1 MLLHKAL
8 VLSMKML
15 HVLLTCCAAL
25 VVGAVYADAGV
36 RCELVLM
43 LRMQKWRAVC
53 CMPLQR
59 CPLFG
64 VMSALLQQ
72 KCSTT
77 KCYFFTIEI
86 YKRFLIKCK

>member
-8 VLSMKML
+8 VLCMKML

-43 LRMQKWRAVC
+43 LRMQKWRVVC
-53 CMPLQR
+53 CMPHCLVLCQLFCSKNVRQQNVIFLQSK
-59 CPLFG
+59 FIN
-64 VMSALLQQ
+64 A
-72 KCSTT
+72 
-77 KCYFFTIEI
+77 F
-86 YKRFLIKCK
+86 